1 MSKPKILLV
10 EDDPSL
16 GFVVKDNLSLKGY
29 DVTLCKDGVEG
40 EQEFSRKAFN
50 LCVLDV
56 MLPKKDGFSLARAI
70 RQKNQE
76 VPIIFL
82 TAKSMTDDKLDGF
95 GTGADDYM
103 TKPFSLEELYC
114 RIEVFLKRSKV
125 PGIETPA
132 LLPIGQYAF
141 DTANFTLKH
150 KNEERVLTSREAD
163 ILKQLYLHRDRVL
176 KREEILMAVWG
187 SDDYFLGRSLDVFIS
202 KIRKYLK
209 DDPEVQITNFHGV
222 GFKLETPNS

>member
-16 GFVVKDNLSLKGY
+16 GFVVKDNLSIKGY

-40 EQEFSRKAFN
+40 EQEFFKKPFN

-56 MLPKKDGFSLARAI
+56 MLPKKDGFALARSI
-70 RQKNQE
+70 REKNSD

-82 TAKSMTDDKLDGF
+82 TAKAMTDDKLEGF

-114 RIEVFLKRSKV
+114 RIEVFLKRSNSSQKSSV
-125 PGIETPA
+125 GA
-132 LLPIGQYAF
+132 LPIGQYEF

-150 KNEERVLTSREAD
+150 KNEERVLTSREAE

-176 KREEILMAVWG
+176 KREEILLAVWG
-187 SDDYFLGRSLDVFIS
+187 NDDYFLGRSLDVFIS

-209 DDPEVQITNFHGV
+209 DDPNVQITNFHGV
-222 GFKLETPNS
+222 GFKLDLSAA

>member
-1 MSKPKILLV
+1 MTKSKILFV

-29 DVTLCKDGVEG
+29 DVTLCKDGAEG
-40 EQEFSRKAFN
+40 EVEFGRKSFD

-56 MLPKKDGFSLARAI
+56 MLPKKDGFALARSI
-70 RQKNQE
+70 REKNSDI
-76 VPIIFL
+76 PIIFL
-82 TAKSMTDDKLDGF
+82 TAKAMVEDKLEGF
-95 GTGADDYM
+95 GTGADDYV

-114 RIEVFLKRSKV
+114 RIEVFLKRSNLSPK
-125 PGIETPA
+125 GAIGA
-132 LLPIGQYAF
+132 LPIGEYEF

-150 KNEERVLTSREAD
+150 KNDERVLTSREAE

-176 KREEILMAVWG
+176 KREEILLAVWG
-187 SDDYFLGRSLDVFIS
+187 NDDYFLGRSLDVFIS

-209 DDPEVQITNFHGV
+209 EDPNVQITNFHGV

>member
-10 EDDPSL
+10 EDDPGL
-16 GFVVKDNLSLKGY
+16 GFVVKDNLTLKGY
-29 DVTLCKDGVEG
+29 EVTLCKDGDEG
-40 EQEFSRKAFN
+40 EQAFFSNSFN

-56 MLPKKDGFSLARAI
+56 MLPKKDGFALARAI
-70 RQKNQE
+70 REKNSD

-82 TAKSMTDDKLDGF
+82 TAKAMTDDKLEGF
-95 GTGADDYM
+95 RTGADDYM
-103 TKPFSLEELYC
+103 TKPFSLEELYY
-114 RIEVFLKRSKV
+114 RIEVFLKRSGNASKENS
-125 PGIETPA
+125 GSFS
-132 LLPIGQYAF
+132 IGQYEF

-150 KNEERVLTSREAD
+150 KNEERVLTSREAE

-187 SDDYFLGRSLDVFIS
+187 NDDYFLGRSLDVFIS

-209 DDPEVQITNFHGV
+209 NDPNVQITNFHGV
-222 GFKLETPNS
+222 GFKLETP